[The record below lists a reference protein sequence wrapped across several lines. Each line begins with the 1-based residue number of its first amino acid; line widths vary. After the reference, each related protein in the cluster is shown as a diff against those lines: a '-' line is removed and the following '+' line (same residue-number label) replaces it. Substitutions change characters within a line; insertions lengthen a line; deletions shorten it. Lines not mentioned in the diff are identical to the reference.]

1 MQLPMPLALPLCCA
15 GAGHGAQPGA
25 HHGAGGRG
33 AGGRCAGASVCG
45 CVLCGCVYVF
55 CRLMWVGWGH
65 GRASS
70 WARDGE
76 AGRQPGVTG
85 QVLAARPAND
95 GAGTL
100 QGGAWQSARAQG
112 VDACPASP
120 PILSSSSTNTITA
133 PHPSPTSVLRA
144 RCPHTT
150 ARKPSARV
158 LPPMFCRFVTT
169 TARRPAAAG
178 SGRGHL
184 PHGQAAQRVQQCGD
198 RDRGGGPAAKV
209 GGLGPASLA

>member
-85 QVLAARPAND
+85 QVLAARPAQLVELAPCREGPGNQQ
-95 GAGTL
+95 GHRVWMRARPPL
-100 QGGAWQSARAQG
+100 QFSLPPPPTPSLLPTPAPQ
-112 VDACPASP
+112 ACCAPAALIPLPANHLLVCCRPCFVALSP
-120 PILSSSSTNTITA
+120 PLPADQLRLAVAEAICRTA
-133 PHPSPTSVLRA
+133 KRRNEFSNAVIAIEAEDR
-144 RCPHTT
+144 
-150 ARKPSARV
+150 
-158 LPPMFCRFVTT
+158 LPKWV
-169 TARRPAAAG
+169 G
-178 SGRGHL
+178 WGL
-184 PHGQAAQRVQQCGD
+184 QA
-198 RDRGGGPAAKV
+198 
-209 GGLGPASLA
+209 